1 MARTYTTAS
10 GTYSEED
17 LAVVIWSNPK
27 ISKRPQSRRL
37 ETMTSPRSSY
47 PMAFPIAHLTS
58 HYAWKK
64 FKVVN
69 TPDDIDSLIG
79 ATSRQ
84 APILVPL
91 PLAKSYLGWDEF
103 YIPTEYT
110 NIGD

>member
-1 MARTYTTAS
+1 MARTYKTES

-47 PMAFPIAHLTS
+47 QMAFPISHLTA
-58 HYAWKK
+58 HHAWKK
-64 FKVVN
+64 FKVVKSSE
-69 TPDDIDSLIG
+69 DIDSLIG

>member
-1 MARTYTTAS
+1 MGRTYATAS

-47 PMAFPIAHLTS
+47 PMAFPISLLIS
-58 HYAWKK
+58 HHAWKK
-64 FKVVN
+64 FKVVKS
-69 TPDDIDSLIG
+69 PEDIDLLIG

-84 APILVPL
+84 TPILVPL

>member
-10 GTYSEED
+10 GSYSEDD

-37 ETMTSPRSSY
+37 ETMTNPRSKY
-47 PMAFPIAHLTS
+47 PMAFPISYLTS
-58 HYAWKK
+58 HHDWKA
-64 FKVVN
+64 FKVVKSAQ
-69 TPDDIDSLIG
+69 DIDSLITK
-79 ATSRQ
+79 TSRKS
-84 APILVPL
+84 PILVPL

-110 NIGD
+110 D